1 MPKSRYN
8 EIYQTLKERIET
20 GDYPFQELI
29 PSENTLVQEFD
40 CSRNTL
46 RRAVQALSAEG
57 YVQSMQGRGVRVI
70 WQKRP
75 SSQFLFG
82 GVESFT
88 EACRRNGIRQV
99 TEVLRFEERAVDTSL
114 SRLTGMPEGTAV
126 YYIERL
132 RRMDDVPLILDHNYF
147 LKEAAE
153 GLTREIAAQSIY
165 AYLENRL
172 GLQIKTTRR
181 VITVEPVTEDDTA
194 HLQMDGCNCVAVVS
208 SSTYNSDGILFEY
221 TQSRHSPKHFEFH
234 DVAQRK
240 RDGALS

>member
-1 MPKSRYN
+1 MPKSKYN
-8 EIYQTLKERIET
+8 EIYLTLKERIET
-20 GDYPFQELI
+20 GDYPFRELI
-29 PSENTLVQEFD
+29 PSENTLIQEFD

-46 RRAVQALSAEG
+46 RRAVQALSTEG
-57 YVQSMQGRGVRVI
+57 FVQSMQGRGVRVI

-88 EACRRNGIRQV
+88 EACRRNGIQQM
-99 TEVLRFEERAVDTSL
+99 TEVLRFEERVADTAL
-114 SRLTGMPEGTAV
+114 SSLTGMPEGAAV

-132 RRMDDVPLILDHNYF
+132 RRMDGVPLILDHNYF
-147 LKEAAE
+147 LREATE

-240 RDGALS
+240 RDGTL

>member
-20 GDYPFQELI
+20 GDYPFRELI

-75 SSQFLFG
+75 NSQFLFG

-88 EACRRNGIRQV
+88 EACKRNGIRQV

-234 DVAQRK
+234 NIAQRK

>member
-20 GDYPFQELI
+20 GDYPFRELI

-75 SSQFLFG
+75 NSQFLFG
-82 GVESFT
+82 GVESFP
-88 EACRRNGIRQV
+88 EACKRNGIRQV